1 MKITIIVLLSINVA
15 LTELNSTNH
24 INRGLI
30 SNGVVYDPEKYP
42 YLVTVV
48 SYDIDD
54 FHNLCSGNTVKRI
67 GDANF
72 TKTLKFYKLLNGV
85 LHFFIKPFGGHTIP
99 LCARKNK
106 NKF

>member
-54 FHNLCSGNTVKRI
+54 FHNLCSG
-67 GDANF
+67 
-72 TKTLKFYKLLNGV
+72 TLLSELYV
-85 LHFFIKPFGGHTIP
+85 LTAAHCVHDSNINKIKVNMHMQCFHCNST
-99 LCARKNK
+99 
-106 NKF
+106 